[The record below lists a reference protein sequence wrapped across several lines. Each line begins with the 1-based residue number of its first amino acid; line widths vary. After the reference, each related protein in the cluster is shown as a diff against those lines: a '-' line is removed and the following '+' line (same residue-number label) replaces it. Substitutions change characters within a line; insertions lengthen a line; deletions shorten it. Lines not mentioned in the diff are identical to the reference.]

1 MSGANGSATYI
12 LCDWQL
18 RSISPEIWILR
29 LIVGLSERSMECP
42 WAISLG
48 INSVDLTYSASRNNP
63 MCILILKN
71 IYIQLEYS
79 VIKEG
84 LEKIECSTLK

>member
-1 MSGANGSATYI
+1 
-12 LCDWQL
+12 
-18 RSISPEIWILR
+18 
-29 LIVGLSERSMECP
+29 MECP

-63 MCILILKN
+63 MCILIVKN

-84 LEKIECSTLK
+84 LKKIECSTLK